1 MPKVYRS
8 SAKLR
13 IFFEQPDSVTAL
25 LPAFDKLVDVS
36 TLFYCTPKI
45 WDATHIFLFP
55 RHNIMQGDETALA
68 NKCRVGGKIG
78 FHALVAMIA
87 VDEKKIERL
96 SGKEL
101 PYLGESLR
109 LLGVRAQC
117 VNFLPSLA

>member
-55 RHNIMQGDETALA
+55 RHNIMQGDMTPLA
-68 NKCRVGGKIG
+68 NKCRIRGKIG
-78 FHALVAMIA
+78 FHAVVAMIA
-87 VDEKKIERL
+87 VDEKEIERL
-96 SGKEL
+96 AAKEL
-101 PYLGESLR
+101 PYPGESLR
-109 LLGVRAQC
+109 SLGVRAQC
-117 VNFLPSLA
+117 VNFLPGLA